1 MRFGLF
7 PTHRAILGHWKI
19 NKPQTNLSFCVKKET
34 KNFLLHCKK
43 GVCLY
48 LLFWYHSLP
57 CVIVIVAPRHLV
69 GQHFYTVKGYIAIC
83 CLTVPDTGFV
93 LFFSIQ
99 CLCGGDFLFKPKQ
112 KILVLKCINGLTHKL
127 PCHMVVQTLPRL
139 PHNNKI
145 LGSNLQVIWGLS
157 VWSFCVLP
165 ARFLLFPPTSQKR
178 AV

>member
-1 MRFGLF
+1 MRFGRF

-19 NKPQTNLSFCVKKET
+19 NKSQTNLGFCVNKET
-34 KNFLLHCKK
+34 KNLLLHCQRC
-43 GVCLY
+43 VPLSP
-48 LLFWYHSLP
+48 FWYHSLP
-57 CVIVIVAPRHLV
+57 CVIVAPRHLI
-69 GQHFYTVKGYIAIC
+69 GQHFYTVEGYIAIC
-83 CLTVPDTGFV
+83 CLTVMDTGFV

-99 CLCGGDFLFKPKQ
+99 RLCGCGFLFKPKQ

-127 PCHMVVQTLPRL
+127 PCHMVVQTLPWL

-165 ARFLLFPPTSQKR
+165 ARFLLFPPTSPKR
-178 AV
+178 VV